1 MSTTY
6 KDYRR
11 DLAIALRLL
20 KKTKDKETKITAAA
34 MNWETRLAQNVIACI
49 REEVSQ

>member
-11 DLAIALRLL
+11 DLALALRLL
-20 KKTKDKETKITAAA
+20 KKTTDKETKMAAAA
-34 MNWETRLAQNVIACI
+34 MNWETRLAANAVACI
-49 REEVSQ
+49 REELSH